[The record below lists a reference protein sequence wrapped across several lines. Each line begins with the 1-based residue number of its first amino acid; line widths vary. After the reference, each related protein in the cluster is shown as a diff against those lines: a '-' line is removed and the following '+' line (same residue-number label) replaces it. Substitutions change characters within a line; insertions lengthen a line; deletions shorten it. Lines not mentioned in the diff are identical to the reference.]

1 MINNQILELAN
12 LCNGELI
19 NYNQEKENFDSIC
32 IDTRKMNRNSVY
44 SINWKKF

>member
-19 NYNQEKENFDSIC
+19 NYNQEKENFDSIY
-32 IDTRKMNRNSVY
+32 IDTRKMNRNSVF
-44 SINWKKF
+44 IP